1 MNQPSNLTNRKRTF
15 IFINL
20 ILTCIALTMLSTA
33 LTTALPAIVAD
44 LQISVTT
51 GQWLTSGY
59 SLAMAIVM
67 PLTAF
72 LMNRVPTKKL
82 YLSALVI
89 ALIGMVL
96 CALAP
101 NFPIMMMSRILQA
114 IGNGI
119 LISMAQVILLTIYPM
134 DRIGAIMGWYGLS
147 ITAAPVIAPTL
158 AGMIVDK
165 LNWHAIFY
173 IVGAIVFVSL
183 IWALNVFEDV
193 LDVTKKKFDLLSFLL
208 SAVTFGGFTL
218 GFGNLGTYGFASLP
232 VLGALLVGLIGGILF
247 AHRQMKAA
255 VPFLDLRVLKTKE
268 YALSVFGSIF
278 YSILF

>member
-1 MNQPSNLTNRKRTF
+1 MYRTNDV
-15 IFINL
+15 IH
-20 ILTCIALTMLSTA
+20 CIDHRITGHRGRLANFCDHWT
-33 LTTALPAIVAD
+33 VAD
-44 LQISVTT
+44 QRLFPRH
-51 GQWLTSGY
+51 GY
-59 SLAMAIVM
+59 RHAVDR
-67 PLTAF
+67 F

-119 LISMAQVILLTIYPM
+119 FDLNGSSDSIDDLSNGSNWCNHGL
-134 DRIGAIMGWYGLS
+134 YGLS

-173 IVGAIVFVSL
+173 IVGAIVFVS
-183 IWALNVFEDV
+183 V
-193 LDVTKKKFDLLSFLL
+193 DLGVECL
-208 SAVTFGGFTL
+208 
-218 GFGNLGTYGFASLP
+218 
-232 VLGALLVGLIGGILF
+232 
-247 AHRQMKAA
+247 
-255 VPFLDLRVLKTKE
+255 
-268 YALSVFGSIF
+268 
-278 YSILF
+278 

>member
-1 MNQPSNLTNRKRTF
+1 MYRTNDV
-15 IFINL
+15 IH
-20 ILTCIALTMLSTA
+20 CIDHRITGHRGRLANFCDHWT
-33 LTTALPAIVAD
+33 VAD
-44 LQISVTT
+44 QRLFPRHGYRHAVDRFFDE
-51 GQWLTSGY
+51 SGTY
-59 SLAMAIVM
+59 Q
-67 PLTAF
+67 
-72 LMNRVPTKKL
+72 KL

-119 LISMAQVILLTIYPM
+119 LISMARVILLTIYPM
-134 DRIGAIMGWYGLS
+134 DRIGAIMGWYKLS

-218 GFGNLGTYGFASLP
+218 DS
-232 VLGALLVGLIGGILF
+232 GI
-247 AHRQMKAA
+247 
-255 VPFLDLRVLKTKE
+255 
-268 YALSVFGSIF
+268 
-278 YSILF
+278 